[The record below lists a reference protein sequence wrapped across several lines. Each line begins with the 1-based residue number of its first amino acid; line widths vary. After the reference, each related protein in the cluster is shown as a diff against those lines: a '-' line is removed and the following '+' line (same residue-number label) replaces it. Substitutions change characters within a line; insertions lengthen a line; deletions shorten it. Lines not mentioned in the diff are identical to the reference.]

1 MGKHIGKRLAFIAGG
16 IIVAVL
22 LAGCQGPAGPVGPA
36 GPKGDPGPAGSA
48 APSALSVSP
57 ASIPEDAETSITWVG
72 AGFTPNDTVIVQ
84 MVADGSDV
92 LLGGGAVSASGAFS
106 IVQRFGRPGGGGARQ
121 PTVKAGVYTVLA
133 RDTKGVTA
141 ATALRITPKP
151 TPTPVR

>member
-22 LAGCQGPAGPVGPA
+22 LAGCQGPAGPA
-36 GPKGDPGPAGSA
+36 GPKGAPGPAGAA

-57 ASIPEDAETSITWVG
+57 SSVAEDTEVALTWMG

-92 LLGGGAVSASGAFS
+92 LLGGGAVGASGAFS
-106 IVQRFGRPGGGGARQ
+106 IAQRFGRPGGAGARQ
-121 PTVKAGVYTVLA
+121 PTVKQGVYTVVA
-133 RDTKGVTA
+133 KDTKGVTA
-141 ATALRITPKP
+141 VTALRVTPKP
-151 TPTPVR
+151 TPTPAR